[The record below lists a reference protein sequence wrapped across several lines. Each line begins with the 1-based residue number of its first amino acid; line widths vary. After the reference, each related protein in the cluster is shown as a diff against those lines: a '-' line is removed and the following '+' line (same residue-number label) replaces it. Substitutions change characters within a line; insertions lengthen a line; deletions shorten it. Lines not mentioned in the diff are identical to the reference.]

1 MQDIYHSIS
10 HFGRILGSLFYYA
23 PQDEQNQWLITFFQ
37 QENWQTDV
45 GFLAPQRI
53 ARIQSAFIRSTAD
66 VKQLTAQYQQLF
78 VGANKLPAPPWGSA
92 YLDKEA
98 TSVASSL
105 LDMRDF
111 LQKNRI
117 ELSLPCNQPEDHF
130 GLMLML
136 LAFLAEN
143 QPHLLAEY
151 LTQHLLPWSHRFL
164 TLLAEQQTSDFYAGL
179 ALLADALLD
188 YWRQAMG
195 LQVKAMP
202 LYR

>member
-1 MQDIYHSIS
+1 MQDIYHSIF

-23 PQDEQNQWLITFFQ
+23 PQEEQNQWLITFFQ

-45 GFLAPQRI
+45 GFLAPQSI
-53 ARIQSAFIRSTAD
+53 ERIQTAFMRSTTD
-66 VKQLTAQYQQLF
+66 VEQLAAQYQQLF
-78 VGANKLPAPPWGSA
+78 IGPNKLPAPPWGSP
-92 YLDKEA
+92 YLDKDTA
-98 TSVASSL
+98 TVGSSL
-105 LDMRDF
+105 LGMRDF
-111 LQKNRI
+111 LLKNRI
-117 ELSLPCNQPEDHF
+117 ELSLPRNQPEDHF

-164 TLLAEQQTSDFYAGL
+164 TLLAEQQISDFYAGL
-179 ALLADALLD
+179 ALLADALLNH
-188 YWRQAMG
+188 WQQAMG
-195 LQVKAMP
+195 LQVKVMP